1 VPVAIREP
9 GLGRSV
15 YQTSYT
21 AMCELLRRVL
31 GDTVEPA
38 PGTTG
43 GIGSV
48 ACRATAG
55 LYALLMD
62 HPINRRGRCRS
73 CRRSGALRRRPRRC
87 RVYITADYWLHQP
100 DEALLLRLL
109 AQELGLVAAPG
120 QLPANDRDDTD
131 VLPRFEPDPGDP
143 RNQPLQ
149 TPAAPPTPTA
159 AVERPDQDH
168 GGAGDDPN
176 GLRSRRVPPE
186 DPQPQHLGGS
196 PLLTGGMTWPS

>member
-9 GLGRSV
+9 GLGRNV

-21 AMCELLRRVL
+21 TMCELLRRVL
-31 GDTVEPA
+31 GNAVEPA
-38 PGTTG
+38 PGTTD

-73 CRRSGALRRRPRRC
+73 CRRSGALLRRPRRC

-168 GGAGDDPN
+168 GGAGDDRMASGLAVFHPRTPN
-176 GLRSRRVPPE
+176 RPSRAGHRCSPE
-186 DPQPQHLGGS
+186 A
-196 PLLTGGMTWPS
+196 